1 MLIKNMRNA
10 TVAIALGFVT
20 ITATALTPP
29 APAETVERVAHICSS
44 CHGIGGN
51 GDGEA
56 KLALTPKLAGQQA
69 PYLAQQLRNLRAQK
83 RADSSA
89 PGYMWAISALLDE
102 PMIEGLADYYA
113 AQSPV
118 PGKSGEP
125 KLMAQGR
132 SIYAQGNPVNGVMAC
147 AACHGENGEGGEV
160 FPRLAGQNAEYIVRQ
175 LKEFMTKLR
184 PHAIMS
190 GHIAKRL
197 TADEMVAVAAY
208 LQAK

>member
-1 MLIKNMRNA
+1 MKNVRNTA
-10 TVAIALGFVT
+10 VAIALGLASF
-20 ITATALTPP
+20 TASALTPS
-29 APAETVERVAHICSS
+29 ATAETIERVAHICSS

-56 KLALTPKLAGQQA
+56 KLAMTPKLAGQQA

-102 PMIEGLADYYA
+102 PMIKGLADYYA

-118 PGKSGEP
+118 PGKPGDP
-125 KLMAQGR
+125 KLMAQGHN
-132 SIYAQGNPVNGVMAC
+132 IYTQGKPVNGVMAC

-175 LKEFMTKLR
+175 LKEFMTKVR

-197 TADEMVAVAAY
+197 AAD
-208 LQAK
+208 

>member
-1 MLIKNMRNA
+1 MNDVRDAM
-10 TVAIALGFVT
+10 VAVALGLASAS
-20 ITATALTPP
+20 ATALTPP
-29 APAETVERVAHICSS
+29 VSAETVERVSHICSS
-44 CHGIGGN
+44 CHGVAGN
-51 GDGEA
+51 GDS
-56 KLALTPKLAGQQA
+56 KLTLTPKLAGQQA

-89 PGYMWAISALLDE
+89 PGYMWAISTLLDE

-113 AQSPV
+113 AQQPV
-118 PGKSGEP
+118 PGKPGDP
-125 KLMAQGR
+125 ALMAQGKA
-132 SIYAQGNPVNGVMAC
+132 IYVQGNPANGVMAC

-197 TADEMVAVAAY
+197 TPEEMGAVAAF